1 MKSVLYFAYGSNLD
15 RKQMRARCPD
25 ATPVGPAMLR
35 GYRLAFAGA
44 SRRWEGG
51 VATLLP
57 ARGRN
62 VSGVLYQLSED
73 SLAALDRI
81 EGHPDFYIRCRVCVA
96 DEWGR
101 KRFAQTYCLPR
112 QAETVPSTRYLQ
124 KIRRAYERLGFC
136 VAVLEDAIS
145 VGSAA

>member
-15 RKQMRARCPD
+15 RKQMRARCSD
-25 ATPVGPAMLR
+25 ATPVGRAMLR

-44 SRRWEGG
+44 SRRWDGAG

-57 ARGRN
+57 ARGSN
-62 VSGVLYQLSED
+62 VSGVLYQMSED
-73 SLAALDRI
+73 SLATLDRI

-96 DEWGR
+96 DEWSR
-101 KRFAQTYCLPR
+101 KRFAQTYCLPA

-136 VAVLEDAIS
+136 IAVLEDA